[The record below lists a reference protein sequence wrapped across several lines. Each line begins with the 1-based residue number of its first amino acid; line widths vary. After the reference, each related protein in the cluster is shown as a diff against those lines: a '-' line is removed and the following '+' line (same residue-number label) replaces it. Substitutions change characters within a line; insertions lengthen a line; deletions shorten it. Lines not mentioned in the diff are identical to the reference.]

1 MGSPPPV
8 NNLLKAL
15 RPQDLALIEPKLK
28 PDELAAGQ
36 VIYHPGDHVREVFFP
51 CDSTLLA
58 FRVAL
63 DEGKSVE
70 TALVGREGA
79 LGGVVSQ
86 GLLPAYARAEV
97 QFGGP
102 CFRIRIEELEAA
114 KQRSPAVRNLFARYA
129 DCLLA
134 QVFQSVACN
143 AAHPIEQR
151 AAKWLISAVERTGS
165 EKLVLTQEQLAALL
179 GVGRSYV
186 SRVIQLLKS
195 RGLIFTHRGALAI
208 PDPDA
213 LARTACSCQD
223 AVKRHFHEVLRGVYP
238 D

>member
-1 MGSPPPV
+1 MSLAPPV

-15 RPQDLALIEPKLK
+15 RPQDLALLEPKLK
-28 PDELAAGQ
+28 RDELSAGQ

-114 KQRSPAVRNLFARYA
+114 KQQSPAIRNLFARYA

-143 AAHPIEQR
+143 AAHPIELR
-151 AAKWLISAVERTGS
+151 AAKWLISAMERTGS

-195 RGLIFTHRGALAI
+195 RGLIDTHRGSLAI
-208 PDPDA
+208 LDPDA
-213 LARTACSCQD
+213 LARTACGCQN